1 MSTGR
6 VNSKIAL
13 VTGAGSGIG
22 RATAILLA
30 QEGATVIVSDINPE
44 AAERVASEIRDA
56 GGAAEG
62 IRLDVA
68 DESAWMAVIEGI
80 LSRYQRLDVLVN
92 NAGVSFA
99 KPIAETTIDEW
110 KRVLAVNLDGVFLG
124 TKHAILAMKSRGGG
138 SIINVASVS
147 GITPY
152 PEASAYGAS
161 KAAVRHFSKVAAIE
175 CADARTGIRVN
186 VVTPGGVKTPMWES
200 MGFFQELVAKQG
212 GMEAGIRG
220 DGGHRSVQSVLLAR
234 GHRPDDPLPRLR
246 RVRSSERCGACHRPG
261 ARRMRQRGG
270 RRQAQTGRRGVA

>member
-1 MSTGR
+1 MSSGR

-22 RATAILLA
+22 KATAILLA
-30 QEGATVIVSDINPE
+30 QEAATVIVSDIDGD
-44 AAERVASEIRDA
+44 AAERVASEIRDG

-62 IRLDVA
+62 MRLDVA
-68 DESAWMAVIEGI
+68 DESGWMAVMERIVT
-80 LSRYQRLDVLVN
+80 RFQRLDVLVN

-99 KPIAETTIDEW
+99 KPIAETALDEW
-110 KRVLAVNLDGVFLG
+110 QRVLRVNLDGVFLG
-124 TKHAILAMKSRGGG
+124 TKHAILAMRSRGGG

-161 KAAVRHFSKVAAIE
+161 KAAVRHFSKIAAIE

-200 MGFFQELVAKQG
+200 MGFFRDLVAEQGGTEQAFAAMAGTSASNQFSSPEDIARTILYLASDESAHLTGLELVIAQG
-212 GMEAGIRG
+212 HVG
-220 DGGHRSVQSVLLAR
+220 
-234 GHRPDDPLPRLR
+234 
-246 RVRSSERCGACHRPG
+246 
-261 ARRMRQRGG
+261 
-270 RRQAQTGRRGVA
+270 